1 MICISI
7 QKKLHLQNL
16 KVSVKER
23 NESFSQN
30 KGIASEREHL
40 STVEVNHGEMPV
52 SESGNYS

>member
-16 KVSVKER
+16 KVSVKEL

-40 STVEVNHGEMPV
+40 STVEVNHREMPV